1 MNDGQQINVSM
12 SQVQAMLA
20 EKDLEILRLRTVL
33 EQIEQNHRGREHGHG
48 HEDEG

>member
-1 MNDGQQINVSM
+1 MSDGQQINVSM

-20 EKDLEILRLRTVL
+20 DKDLEILRLRSVL
-33 EQIEQNHRGREHGHG
+33 EQIEQNRRGHEHGHE